1 MEHNPLRDLI
11 RLLGSIFVFAV
22 SIQLLLLLVYY
33 FLFKHAGINPIDF
46 ISLYKH
52 SPFAGKI
59 FLGIS
64 SIATFILPA
73 WYMQVNNA
81 GATSYFQTQKTNF
94 WQYIIVLFILVSFM
108 PSMSLIAHLNR
119 EMELPA
125 LFSGIEAWMLK
136 EEMRM
141 EEITKIVVLDS
152 TISGL
157 LMNLVIMAVI
167 PAVGEELIFR
177 GCLQRIFGK
186 WIASP
191 HVCIWLVAIIF
202 SAIHMQFYGFLPRM
216 LIGALFGYLYFWSK
230 NIYVP
235 IFAHFLNN
243 ASVTVMAF
251 IYSGDGKSYEEM
263 TAFEYDTSDIYV
275 ASLILTSIFV
285 LIYYKVSKRITNG
298 KELD

>member
-1 MEHNPLRDLI
+1 
-11 RLLGSIFVFAV
+11 
-22 SIQLLLLLVYY
+22 
-33 FLFKHAGINPIDF
+33 
-46 ISLYKH
+46 
-52 SPFAGKI
+52 
-59 FLGIS
+59 
-64 SIATFILPA
+64 
-73 WYMQVNNA
+73 
-81 GATSYFQTQKTNF
+81 
-94 WQYIIVLFILVSFM
+94 
-108 PSMSLIAHLNR
+108 
-119 EMELPA
+119 
-125 LFSGIEAWMLK
+125 
-136 EEMRM
+136 M

-177 GCLQRIFGK
+177 GCLQRIFCK